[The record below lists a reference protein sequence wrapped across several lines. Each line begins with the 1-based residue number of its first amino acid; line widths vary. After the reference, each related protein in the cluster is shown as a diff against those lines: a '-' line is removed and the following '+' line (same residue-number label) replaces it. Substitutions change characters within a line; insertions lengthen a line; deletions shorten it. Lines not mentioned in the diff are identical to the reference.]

1 MRVLIAAGGTAGHIN
16 PALAIAGAL
25 KKRHPD
31 AEIHFAGRQKGMEY
45 GLVSKAGYAF
55 HPIEV
60 NGIQRRLTPKNIARN
75 LVALWHLA
83 LSGPRAGA
91 ILREVKPDLVI
102 GAGGYVSGPVV
113 QAAARR
119 GIRTAIHEQNAFPGV
134 TNKLL
139 APDVD
144 IVFAAVPAAVEK
156 LGAPEKTQVVGN
168 PVRPEV
174 FEKAGER
181 DAIRAQL
188 GAGDRTVI
196 LSFGGS
202 LGARR
207 VNEVVADLC
216 AWEQKE
222 HKPVLHIHAT
232 GQYGVELFQN
242 LEKEKGFAP
251 GESLV
256 VKEYIN
262 NMPELLAA
270 ADLVISRAGAL
281 TLAELEAEGRAAI
294 LIPSP
299 NVAENHQYYNAM
311 ELQKAGAAVVIE
323 EKELTGEKL
332 VSTVSGLLAEPGRLA
347 AMGKN
352 ARTLSVD
359 DSLDR
364 IADALMKLVKTP

>member
-1 MRVLIAAGGTAGHIN
+1 MKVIMTGGGTGGHIY
-16 PALAIAGAL
+16 PAIAIAEEI
-25 KKRHPD
+25 KRRDTD
-31 AEIHFAGRQKGMEY
+31 AEIIFVGTNHGMEKDIVPRY
-45 GLVSKAGYAF
+45 GYELKFITVSGLNRKK
-55 HPIEV
+55 
-60 NGIQRRLTPKNIARN
+60 LWKNVQTVRDLKKGTNEARA
-75 LVALWHLA
+75 V
-83 LSGPRAGA
+83 
-91 ILREVKPDLVI
+91 IREFQPDLVI
-102 GAGGYVSGPVV
+102 GTGGYVCGPMVRT
-113 QAAARR
+113 AASM
-119 GIRTAIHEQNAFPGV
+119 GIRTYIHEQNAFPGV

-323 EKELTGEKL
+323 EKDLTGEKL
-332 VSTVSGLLAEPGRLA
+332 VSTVSGLLAEPGKLA
-347 AMGKN
+347 VMGKN